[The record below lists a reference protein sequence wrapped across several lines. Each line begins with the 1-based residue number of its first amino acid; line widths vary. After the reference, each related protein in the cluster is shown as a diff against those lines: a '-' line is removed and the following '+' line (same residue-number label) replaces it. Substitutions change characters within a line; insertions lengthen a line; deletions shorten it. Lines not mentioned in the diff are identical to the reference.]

1 MRARPVVAIDGPAGA
16 GKTTAARGVARALGY
31 VLVDTGALYRAVAYA
46 ARQQGLSLDD
56 APAVEALARALV
68 QQGRLRLEAAAGE
81 VPRVL
86 LDGRELGN
94 EIRTPEL
101 SMGAS
106 TVSRHRGVREA
117 LLDLQRQFGAQG
129 GVVLEGRDIGT
140 VVFPDAEVK
149 VFLTATDEQRAR
161 RRFAELRARGDEVSY
176 EQVLAEV
183 RARDL
188 QDSARALAP
197 LRPAEDAVTVESS
210 ALSPDEVIA
219 CIVALARAR
228 ERRATG

>member
-1 MRARPVVAIDGPAGA
+1 
-16 GKTTAARGVARALGY
+16 
-31 VLVDTGALYRAVAYA
+31 VDTGALYRAVAYA